1 MLNSNVQIAPHVQ
14 IRKILVIQCVF
25 CILFWIEETI
35 LNLGL
40 SWGEQREDFARNASP
55 ADSIFFFHSNGS
67 ILGHWQS
74 ANHFCGTCRFS
85 QDALRCV
92 FSWNLLIGLFFNVL
106 DLDFKIYLETMFSYF
121 RDFLR
126 LLFELFSIVLGVSFQ
141 GRLNKE
147 KESQKSFSLTKF
159 KELSFSK
166 QSWAD
171 SLVRI
176 STGPPSKQR
185 AQPVAVK
192 GFWTVWK
199 KRKWKVSPYQ
209 CRFASTSL
217 RYL

>member
-106 DLDFKIYLETMFSYF
+106 DLDFKIYLDYVFVFSWFSATAF
-121 RDFLR
+121 RVVFGCSWCEFSGKVEERKRIPQVFLAYEVQR
-126 LLFELFSIVLGVSFQ
+126 TLIFQ
-141 GRLNKE
+141 
-147 KESQKSFSLTKF
+147 T
-159 KELSFSK
+159 ELSRFVCK
-166 QSWAD
+166 NLNGAAQQAA
-171 SLVRI
+171 
-176 STGPPSKQR
+176 R
-185 AQPVAVK
+185 A
-192 GFWTVWK
+192 
-199 KRKWKVSPYQ
+199 
-209 CRFASTSL
+209 ASCS
-217 RYL
+217 